1 MLYNMSNK
9 ESIRSDSFL
18 EWKSI
23 RPSLIA
29 MFYDTISFIKLKI
42 VKHHEKT
49 NRISTKSI
57 KQETLYHIMVLH

>member
-49 NRISTKSI
+49 NRISTK
-57 KQETLYHIMVLH
+57 